1 MKTRSTRP
9 WKPNLLPLLLL
20 CAACGGGGGGDGT
33 VPPPDDGTVPVACE
47 GRSAE
52 SGITV
57 RTIESSGLER
67 SFRLVVP
74 EGLDPALPVPLVLNF
89 HGLGSNA
96 GEQEVYADMIAKAA
110 EEGFITAAGQG
121 TGNSW
126 NAGQVCCAPANQE
139 GIDDVQFVRDMVAA
153 ISAEYCIDPA
163 RIYAT
168 GMSNGGF
175 LSNRLACEAADLIAA
190 VAPVASF
197 LGFADCAP
205 SRPIPILMF
214 NGTDDALVPYG
225 AASGSYAAWAE
236 LNGCTGE
243 PENVFTNGD
252 SSCVSYATCA
262 DGADTTF
269 CTVDGGGHTWPGG
282 IPIPRLG
289 FTTSDLDAT
298 DAMWDFF
305 AAHPKP

>member
-1 MKTRSTRP
+1 MKPRATRP
-9 WKPNLLPLLLL
+9 WKPNLIVLLL
-20 CAACGGGGGGDGT
+20 CAACGGGGGGSAS
-33 VPPPDDGTVPVACE
+33 PPDDTVPVACE
-47 GRSAE
+47 GKSGE

-74 EGLDPALPVPLVLNF
+74 DGLDPTQPVPLVLNF

-96 GEQEVYADMIAKAA
+96 GEQEAYAGMIAKAE
-110 EEGFITAAGQG
+110 EEGFITAAGEG
-121 TGNSW
+121 TNESW

-139 GIDDVQFVRDMVAA
+139 GVDDVQFVRDMVAA
-153 ISAEYCIDPA
+153 IAAEYCIDPA
-163 RIYAT
+163 RIFAT

-197 LGFADCAP
+197 LGFANCEP

-214 NGTDDALVPYG
+214 NGTEDPLVPY
-225 AASGSYAAWAE
+225 AAAGGSYAAWAE

-243 PENVFTNGD
+243 PGNVFANGD
-252 SSCVSYATCA
+252 SSCVSYGTCA
-262 DGADTTF
+262 EGANTTF

-289 FTTSDLDAT
+289 FTTTDLDAT

-305 AAHPKP
+305 AANPKP

>member
-1 MKTRSTRP
+1 MKTRPTRP
-9 WKPNLLPLLLL
+9 WKPNLLALLL
-20 CAACGGGGGGDGT
+20 CAACGSGGGDA
-33 VPPPDDGTVPVACE
+33 PPVDEGPAPVACE
-47 GRSAE
+47 GKSGE
-52 SGITV
+52 SGISV
-57 RTIESSGLER
+57 RTLDSGGRER

-74 EGLDPALPVPLVLNF
+74 DGLDLMQPAPLVLNF

-96 GEQEVYADMIAKAA
+96 GEQEAYASMIAKAS

-121 TGNSW
+121 TNNSW

-139 GIDDVQFVRDMVAA
+139 GVDDVQFVRDMVAA
-153 ISAEYCIDPA
+153 IAADYCIDPA
-163 RIYAT
+163 RIFAT

-197 LGFADCAP
+197 LGFANCEP
-205 SRPIPILMF
+205 SRPIPLLMF
-214 NGTDDALVPYG
+214 NGTEDPLVPY
-225 AASGSYAAWAE
+225 AAAAGSYQAWAE

-243 PENVFTNGD
+243 PEDVFANGD
-252 SSCVSYATCA
+252 SSCVSYASCA
-262 DGADTTF
+262 DGATTTF

-289 FTTSDLDAT
+289 FTTTDLDAT

>member
-1 MKTRSTRP
+1 MKTRPTRP
-9 WKPNLLPLLLL
+9 WKPNLIVLLL
-20 CAACGGGGGGDGT
+20 CAACGGGGGGSA
-33 VPPPDDGTVPVACE
+33 PPPDDTVPVACE
-47 GRSAE
+47 GKSGA

-74 EGLDPALPVPLVLNF
+74 DGIDTTGPVPLVLNF

-96 GEQEVYADMIAKAA
+96 GEQEAYTSMIAKA
-110 EEGFITAAGQG
+110 EEQGFITAAGEG
-121 TGNSW
+121 TNESW
-126 NAGQVCCAPANQE
+126 NAGQVCCGPANQE

-197 LGFADCAP
+197 LGFASCTP
-205 SRPIPILMF
+205 SRPVPIMMF
-214 NGTDDALVPYG
+214 NGTEDALVPYA
-225 AASGSYAAWAE
+225 AASGSYDAWAE
-236 LNGCTGE
+236 LNGCSGA
-243 PENVFTNGD
+243 PETVFANGD
-252 SSCVSYATCA
+252 SSCVAYSACA
-262 DGADTTF
+262 DGATTTF

-289 FTTSDLDAT
+289 FTTSDLAAT

-305 AAHPKP
+305 AAHPQP